1 MTVYDTRQA
10 AVEIE
15 KELQEHSREKLLGFS
30 RKREPIGHAMT
41 SRSILTPL
49 AGGKEGWGMVEDRRT
64 VIRELYGSSVGK

>member
-41 SRSILTPL
+41 SRSILIPL
-49 AGGKEGWGMVEDRRT
+49 AGGKVEKKG
-64 VIRELYGSSVGK
+64 REW